1 MRITILAFICFFKT
15 IVVFAQPPKP
25 SIMLLPDKNWM
36 VLNNFSRTV
45 DNEGVAET
53 IIDYE
58 TAFLK
63 NPDLNAILD
72 KIAGEFL
79 KSGFKTENL
88 LRTLDDL
95 KADAAEEAVRKTKN
109 SSGKIRVN
117 DIDVIRRKVKTDIE
131 VYFYWNIETVGPRK
145 RVTDFRISAVDTYTN
160 QNIAFAPG
168 GSSEWVSASQI
179 SNPELLR
186 ETVLSQMDA
195 FKNSLRQ
202 TFDDMFANGR
212 EMKLSILTWDNAPF
226 DLESDS
232 FGDQELSVLIK
243 NWVRK
248 NAYLGRFSAPTSSE
262 TRMEFKSIRIPLQN
276 EEGRIDGED
285 WARGLVAYL
294 KKINVK
300 PIKVDP
306 KGLGH
311 VILILGGQ

>member
-1 MRITILAFICFFKT
+1 
-15 IVVFAQPPKP
+15 
-25 SIMLLPDKNWM
+25 
-36 VLNNFSRTV
+36 
-45 DNEGVAET
+45 
-53 IIDYE
+53 
-58 TAFLK
+58 
-63 NPDLNAILD
+63 
-72 KIAGEFL
+72 
-79 KSGFKTENL
+79 
-88 LRTLDDL
+88 
-95 KADAAEEAVRKTKN
+95 
-109 SSGKIRVN
+109 
-117 DIDVIRRKVKTDIE
+117 
-131 VYFYWNIETVGPRK
+131 
-145 RVTDFRISAVDTYTN
+145 
-160 QNIAFAPG
+160 
-168 GSSEWVSASQI
+168 
-179 SNPELLR
+179 
-186 ETVLSQMDA
+186 
-195 FKNSLRQ
+195 
-202 TFDDMFANGR
+202 MFANGR